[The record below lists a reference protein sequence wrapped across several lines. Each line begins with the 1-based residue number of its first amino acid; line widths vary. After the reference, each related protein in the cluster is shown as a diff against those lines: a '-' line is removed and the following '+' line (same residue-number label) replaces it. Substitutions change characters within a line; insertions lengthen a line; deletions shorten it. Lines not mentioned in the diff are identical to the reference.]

1 MPLFIGAGERWALG
15 LAHAWGALIERG
27 LANQQQA
34 QRHATAA
41 LRITLEIRAWYP
53 TLDALQAVT
62 VLLADDGELGRAA
75 ELYAL
80 SERENA
86 ALINFVA
93 RRELA
98 EIAAALPADAAAA
111 AQVRGW
117 ARDLWVTAEELLA
130 ELINA
135 GWDTGGTEA

>member
-1 MPLFIGAGERWALG
+1 VA
-15 LAHAWGALIERG
+15 
-27 LANQQQA
+27 
-34 QRHATAA
+34 
-41 LRITLEIRAWYP
+41 
-53 TLDALQAVT
+53 
-62 VLLADDGELGRAA
+62 VLLADDGELECAA
-75 ELYAL
+75 ELFAL

-86 ALINFVA
+86 VLINFVA

-98 EIAAALPADAAAA
+98 DIAAALPADVATA

-117 ARDLWVTAEELLA
+117 ARDLWATAEELLA